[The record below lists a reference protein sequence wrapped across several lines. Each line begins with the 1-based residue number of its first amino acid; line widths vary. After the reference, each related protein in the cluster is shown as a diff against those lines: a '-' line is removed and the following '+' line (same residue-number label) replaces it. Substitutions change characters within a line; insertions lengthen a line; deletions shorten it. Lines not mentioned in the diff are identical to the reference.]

1 MLQQIFGDRFTK
13 GSADIP
19 TTQSCCMP
27 PLIYHLPNIL
37 SRILNDEH
45 GVYITPKTS
54 EVELHFQS
62 LPPPSKKACQY
73 AKTAAANSLIG
84 NSDKPLRGSS
94 SPHHL
99 HAVGIKMFLAAAPKY
114 FQRPLFF
121 YAPMFIK
128 SGRSSCLLKAQYVR
142 FGSV

>member
-1 MLQQIFGDRFTK
+1 
-13 GSADIP
+13 
-19 TTQSCCMP
+19 MP

-45 GVYITPKTS
+45 AVYITPKTS
-54 EVELHFQS
+54 EVELHFQNT
-62 LPPPSKKACQY
+62 PPPQESVPICKNCSCEL
-73 AKTAAANSLIG
+73 SLIE
-84 NSDKPLRGSS
+84 NSDNPLRGSS

-121 YAPMFIK
+121 YAVMFIK

-142 FGSV
+142 FGSL